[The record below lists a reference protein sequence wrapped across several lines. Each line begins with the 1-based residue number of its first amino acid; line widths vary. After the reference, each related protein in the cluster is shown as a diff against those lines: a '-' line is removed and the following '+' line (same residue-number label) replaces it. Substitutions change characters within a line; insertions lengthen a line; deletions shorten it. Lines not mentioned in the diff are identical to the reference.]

1 MHLVLFSIYLV
12 KHMLFSISTV
22 NFNTTT
28 ITIMLQRHAFM
39 QFVLISDLAIL
50 RVFSLSVSTFVTLQ
64 SPADLHFLTEYLL
77 ISDPPFPLSTQ
88 TITNFVHPLN
98 FLMFIVKSYS
108 ILSCTVFSGLNNK
121 FEFCSEYSNKPS
133 FPNKT

>member
-1 MHLVLFSIYLV
+1 MHLGLFSIYLV

-22 NFNTTT
+22 NCNTTT

-50 RVFSLSVSTFVTLQ
+50 RFKVFSLSVSTFVTLQ

-98 FLMFIVKSYS
+98 FLIFVVKSYS
-108 ILSCTVFSGLNNK
+108 ILSCTVFSGLNYNS
-121 FEFCSEYSNKPS
+121 EFCC
-133 FPNKT
+133 